1 MANGLK
7 KSTDE
12 AINTPEENIS
22 EEVLA
27 EVVKAKSKKDA
38 FATPKL
44 KEEDTVTTPGH
55 TRRDFRN

>member
-12 AINTPEENIS
+12 VIDTPEENIS

-27 EVVKAKSKKDA
+27 EVAKAKSKKDA
-38 FATPKL
+38 FAVPEL
-44 KEEDTVTTPGH
+44 KEKNIVIVPGH

>member
-12 AINTPEENIS
+12 VIDAPKENIS

-27 EVVKAKSKKDA
+27 EVAKAKTKKDA
-38 FATPKL
+38 FAAPQL
-44 KEEDTVTTPGH
+44 KEKDTVTTPGH